1 MNVLHSDTTISPLRR
16 FIRQQR
22 GSVTIEFVFM
32 LILLILILAFMTD
45 LAMLRSTTG
54 RLDNIS
60 YSLANILR
68 ERTQLYDGK
77 ENLATENVNNR
88 DVNNFKLLAKR
99 MAFGDKNSN
108 KEIYVVLE
116 YLAPQNSV
124 YRIIGDSAKCEPYDS
139 LQGLENLSPRSEIN
153 DTRKIPLYQ
162 VTVCVPNYSFF
173 SALVP
178 GVAKNMK
185 ETIRSS
191 SITVSR

>member
-77 ENLATENVNNR
+77 ENLAPENENNR

-124 YRIIGDSAKCEPYDS
+124 YRIIGDNAKCEPYDP
-139 LQGLENLSPRSEIN
+139 LKGLENLSPRSEIN